1 MINYSNRSDIL
12 YIVPILLQ
20 LNVFTNNEY
29 FSISL
34 LIPSFIVVFI
44 NYIIVLITLLG
55 YLMNLKELTN
65 TLVFMSV
72 EFIKLLGLSCVIMFL
87 LIGISGEIGSIQVDF
102 LFTGILLVILGNC
115 VKFTEIIFSL
125 NDFSN
130 NGSTDQLNIEIKEP
144 LLLDA

>member
-1 MINYSNRSDIL
+1 LINYSNRSDIL